1 MLVKGFALTRQSV
14 IPVVVIVVLIVTGCL
29 LPYLSMQYLNQTIE
43 VDRVSRHPVPRG
55 AVHPRHPERVPAPL
69 LQRRHRT

>member
-29 LPYLSMQYLNQTIE
+29 LPYLSM
-43 VDRVSRHPVPRG
+43 R
-55 AVHPRHPERVPAPL
+55 
-69 LQRRHRT
+69 

>member
-29 LPYLSMQYLNQTIE
+29 LPYLSMQYLTQTIE
-43 VDRVSRHPVPRG
+43 VAEFRGTLFPGRSSSAAFRTSTCPPSTTASR
-55 AVHPRHPERVPAPL
+55 
-69 LQRRHRT
+69 T